1 MKNICEH
8 FYANQWTREEPKRT
22 RRKSP
27 QRHSSWSTREGL
39 LGRRRGVTGSAEIH
53 NIILTWREDGLT
65 AVNSETSKSYR
76 KRRGVSFAVR
86 VAQGAARKTKAR
98 TIKKNKQIRQGRKAA
113 HQQAGHM
120 FTNTV

>member
-1 MKNICEH
+1 MDERGTQTNAAKVTTKT
-8 FYANQWTREEPKRT
+8 QQLVDP
-22 RRKSP
+22 
-27 QRHSSWSTREGL
+27 GGV
-39 LGRRRGVTGSAEIH
+39 LGHRRGVTGSAEIH